1 MARSSTSY
9 RRGQSGNPRGRPRGA
24 WGWKRRVLELATA
37 EAQAW
42 APPTVSEELLRR
54 ALAGELRGVR
64 AVLNA
69 LEYADD
75 PGDGW

>member
-54 ALAGELRGVR
+54 ALAG
-64 AVLNA
+64 
-69 LEYADD
+69 
-75 PGDGW
+75 DGW